1 MTRKELMR
9 KYFYVNVKKRK
20 VHFQINPFKNINIKV
35 MNKVFG
41 SQIHEFVKKNNDCGQ
56 VIPFKNIVIYLKIN

>member
-1 MTRKELMR
+1 MR

-20 VHFQINPFKNINIKV
+20 VYFQINFFKNINIKV

-41 SQIHEFVKKNNDCGQ
+41 S
-56 VIPFKNIVIYLKIN
+56 